1 MQNHSR
7 HDGPFAGRT
16 VAVVNDLSL
25 DEQLYLYRKA
35 RDIKAAAQS
44 GADLSAYRLD
54 DRDYQVYL
62 IFMVSSFPSVST
74 STVGPLCRISQTN
87 FAVPPMAS
95 SSTGLFFNRWQ

>member
-25 DEQLYLYRKA
+25 DEQLYLYHKA
-35 RDIKAAAQS
+35 RDIKAAAHS
-44 GADLSAYRLD
+44 GAHLSAFRLD

-62 IFMVSSFPSVST
+62 IFMEDST
-74 STVGPLCRISQTN
+74 RTK
-87 FAVPPMAS
+87 
-95 SSTGLFFNRWQ
+95 